1 MKLILNRFAITIAI
15 ILVVTGC
22 SNQKINTPKNIII
35 FIGDGMGYNHV
46 NITSYFQHGEL
57 GKQVYDSFPIKL
69 GMTTFMIGGE
79 IYNPDSVWTNFN
91 FVKKKPTDSAASG
104 TAIATGSKTNKA
116 KLSVDTLNNRLNT
129 ILDIAEKFGKST
141 GVVSTVPFSNATP
154 AAFVA
159 HNESRYNYKEIA
171 KEMILDS
178 KVDVIMGGGNPLFNP
193 DGTPIKSTNE
203 RFVGEKEAYDMNVGD
218 NSTTKLEEKIF
229 NYVGCK
235 EVWNLLNNGSI
246 GADADAD
253 EVNDPW
259 QLIQDRGL
267 FQKYEKGETP
277 KRVIGVFKSGQSTQ
291 VERDDS
297 LENGMPFSAPLN
309 EEIPTLAEM
318 TLAAINILDNN
329 SEGFVMMAEG
339 GAIDW
344 VAHNNLLNR
353 TIEEQIDFNKA
364 IEATCNW
371 VETNSSWDETL
382 IIVTA
387 DHETGYLLGPGS
399 NVKVS
404 DSNVDL
410 WKPIVNNGKGKLPS
424 VEWFSEDHTN
434 SLVPFYAKGAGSSK
448 FLDVIKGNDDVR
460 GNYIDNSDIGNVIKL
475 LLNSN

>member
-1 MKLILNRFAITIAI
+1 MKLMLNRFAIVIAI

-22 SNQKINTPKNIII
+22 SNQKNNTPKNIII

-57 GKQVYDSFPIKL
+57 GKQVYDSFPVKL
-69 GMTTFMIGGE
+69 GMSTFMIGGE
-79 IYNPDSVWTNFN
+79 IYNPDSVWANFN

-116 KLSVDTLNNRLNT
+116 KLSVDTLNNKLNT
-129 ILDIAEKFGKST
+129 ILDIAENFGKST

-171 KEMILDS
+171 KEMIIES

-218 NSTTKLEEKIF
+218 NSSTKFEEKIF
-229 NYVGCK
+229 NYVGGR
-235 EVWNLLNNGSI
+235 EVWNLLNDGSV
-246 GADADAD
+246 GADADND
-253 EVNDPW
+253 GVNDPW
-259 QLIQDRGL
+259 QLIQDRSL
-267 FQKYEKGETP
+267 FQKYAKGETP

-291 VERDDS
+291 VERNDS
-297 LENGMPFSAPLN
+297 LENEMPFSAPLN

-318 TLAAINILDNN
+318 TLAAINILNNN
-329 SEGFVMMAEG
+329 SNGFVMMAEG

-364 IEATCNW
+364 IEAACNW
-371 VETNSSWDETL
+371 VETNSSWNETL

-387 DHETGYLLGPGS
+387 DHETGYLVGPGS
-399 NVKVS
+399 NVKVNDS
-404 DSNVDL
+404 DVDL
-410 WKPIVNNGKGKLPS
+410 WKPIGNNGKGKLPS
-424 VEWFSEDHTN
+424 VEWFSKDHTN
-434 SLVPFYAKGAGSSK
+434 SLVPFYAKGTGSSK

-475 LLNSN
+475 LLK